1 MNTKQA
7 HKQAAKD
14 SKDGAARYVVYVFD
28 EGSDVYN
35 ADQAR
40 TYAPLIIIEAAYLNG
55 VQIASQEVTA

>member
-28 EGSDVYN
+28 EGTDVYD
-35 ADQAR
+35 AEQAR
-40 TYAPLIIIEAAYLNG
+40 MYAPLINIEATYLNG
-55 VQIASQEVTA
+55 VQIASQEVMA

>member
-28 EGSDVYN
+28 EGANVYD
-35 ADQAR
+35 AEQAR
-40 TYAPLIIIEAAYLNG
+40 IYAPLIAIEAVYLNG
-55 VQIASQEVTA
+55 VQIASQEVMA